1 MCSMV
6 CGQRTPPSWT
16 IDFNFFW
23 LLHPTYSSFFWC
35 IETGWFVRLN
45 FWQKKRDKIKC
56 LKVNHISNCA
66 TGLILLL
73 SFLPGHRAGCRAQ
86 GSRAPSKRFQSGLR
100 PVGKRENIITILYY
114 KARHWIPSSLDAECN
129 WTWQFRKSLGAL
141 CCKCF
146 LALIVRW

>member
-45 FWQKKRDKIKC
+45 FCQKEYKIKLYFEKKESSRQSRKINFMYTNFVDDFGCSNKTTQPTKQFFFDFRSVIYKRNCQFRAHFSDSLVLMPLLPLFSFVGCHFMYWQK
-56 LKVNHISNCA
+56 S
-66 TGLILLL
+66 
-73 SFLPGHRAGCRAQ
+73 
-86 GSRAPSKRFQSGLR
+86 
-100 PVGKRENIITILYY
+100 
-114 KARHWIPSSLDAECN
+114 
-129 WTWQFRKSLGAL
+129 
-141 CCKCF
+141 
-146 LALIVRW
+146 